1 MSVFPSD
8 ARSSPTSAESLCRLG
23 REVLR
28 LEAAAVAALEA
39 RIDGQFAH
47 ACEILL
53 ACPGRI
59 VVSGMGKSGII
70 AKKIAATLASTGSPA
85 LFLHP
90 AEGSHGDLGMLT
102 RQDCLLALSNSGE
115 TAELLA
121 ILPVVKRLGVPLLA
135 MTGNPQSTLARV
147 ADCHLDCAVEREA
160 CPLNLAPTASTTA
173 TLAMGDAL
181 AMALLQARGFSADD
195 FALSHPGGSLGKRLL
210 LRVQDLMHCGAALPK
225 VAPATPLREAVLE
238 ISGKGLGMTAVCDD
252 QERILGIFTDGD
264 LRRALSREHDLWD
277 RPMAELA
284 HPHPQTIAPEALAA
298 EALAMMEKYRIG
310 ALLVAG
316 SDGRL
321 LGALNMHDLLRAG
334 IV

>member
-1 MSVFPSD
+1 MSDLAVN
-8 ARSSPTSAESLCRLG
+8 RMRLLETG

-28 LEAAAVAALEA
+28 LEAAAVAALED
-39 RIDGQFAH
+39 RLDDDFIR
-47 ACEILL
+47 ACELFL
-53 ACPGRI
+53 HCTGRV

-102 RQDCLLALSNSGE
+102 RSDCLLALSNSGE

-121 ILPVVKRLGVPLLA
+121 ILPVVKRLTVPMIA
-135 MTGNPQSTLARV
+135 MTGNPQSTLARSAAV
-147 ADCHLDCAVEREA
+147 HLNCSVEREA

-210 LRVQDLMHCGAALPK
+210 LRVQDVMHRDQNLPK
-225 VAPATPLREAVLE
+225 VRLETMLRDAVLE
-238 ISGKGLGMTAVCDD
+238 MSSKGLGMTAVVDAED
-252 QERILGIFTDGD
+252 RVLGIFTDGD
-264 LRRALSREHDLWD
+264 LRRAFAARQDLWAQ
-277 RPMAELA
+277 PMSALA
-284 HPHPQTIAPEALAA
+284 HAAPRTISAEALAA
-298 EALAMMEKYRIG
+298 EALAVMENHRVG
-310 ALLVAG
+310 ALLVTDA
-316 SDGRL
+316 DQKL
-321 LGALNMHDLLRAG
+321 IGALNMHDLLRAG

>member
-1 MSVFPSD
+1 MRIEGLQPS
-8 ARSSPTSAESLCRLG
+8 AVTVESLLATG

-28 LEAAAVAALEA
+28 LEAAAVAALET
-39 RIDGQFAH
+39 RIDADFVE
-47 ACEILL
+47 ACTLL
-53 ACPGRI
+53 LNCPGRI

-85 LFLHP
+85 LFLHS

-115 TAELLA
+115 TAELLT
-121 ILPVVKRLGVPLLA
+121 ILPVVKRLAVPLIA
-135 MTGNPQSTLARV
+135 MTGNPQSTLARSAAV
-147 ADCHLDCAVEREA
+147 HLNCSVTREA

-210 LRVQDLMHCGAALPK
+210 LRVHDVMHQGAALPR
-225 VAPATPLREAVLE
+225 VRPDTPLRDAVLE
-238 ISGKGLGMTAVCDD
+238 ISSKGLGMTAVVDAED
-252 QERILGIFTDGD
+252 RVLGIFTDGD
-264 LRRALSREHDLWD
+264 LRRAFAQRQDLWE
-277 RPMAELA
+277 RPMSELA
-284 HPHPQTIAPEALAA
+284 HARPATIAAEALAA
-298 EALAMMEKYRIG
+298 EALALMEGNRIG
-310 ALLVAG
+310 ALLVTDSEA
-316 SDGRL
+316 RL
-321 LGALNMHDLLRAG
+321 VGALNMHDLLRAG

>member
-1 MSVFPSD
+1 MTELTVTP
-8 ARSSPTSAESLCRLG
+8 ESLLATG
-23 REVLR
+23 RDVLR

-39 RIDGQFAH
+39 RLDADFVG
-47 ACEILL
+47 ACELL
-53 ACPGRI
+53 LNCPGRI

-115 TAELLA
+115 TSELLA
-121 ILPVVKRLGVPLLA
+121 ILPVVKRLAVPLIA
-135 MTGNPQSTLARV
+135 MTGNPQSTLARSAAVHLNCSV
-147 ADCHLDCAVEREA
+147 AREA

-210 LRVQDLMHCGAALPK
+210 LRVRDVMHRGISLPK
-225 VAPATPLREAVLE
+225 VREDTPLCEAVLE
-238 ISGKGLGMTAVCDD
+238 MSSKGLGMTAVVDAED
-252 QERILGIFTDGD
+252 RVLGIFTDGD
-264 LRRALSREHDLWD
+264 LRRAFARRQDIWEQ
-277 RPMAELA
+277 PMAELA
-284 HPHPQTIAPEALAA
+284 HAKPATITAEALAA
-298 EALAMMEKYRIG
+298 EALALMENNRIG
-310 ALLVAG
+310 VLLVT
-316 SDGRL
+316 DGEARL
-321 LGALNMHDLLRAG
+321 IGALNMHDLLRAG
-334 IV
+334 IA

>member
-1 MSVFPSD
+1 MTELTVTP
-8 ARSSPTSAESLCRLG
+8 ESLLATG
-23 REVLR
+23 RDVLR

-39 RIDGQFAH
+39 RLDADFVG
-47 ACEILL
+47 ACELL
-53 ACPGRI
+53 LNCPGRI

-121 ILPVVKRLGVPLLA
+121 ILPVVKRLAVPLIA
-135 MTGNPQSTLARV
+135 MTGNPQSTLARSAAVHLNCSV
-147 ADCHLDCAVEREA
+147 AREA

-210 LRVQDLMHCGAALPK
+210 LRVRDVMHRGISLPK
-225 VAPATPLREAVLE
+225 VREDTPLCEAVLE
-238 ISGKGLGMTAVCDD
+238 MSSKGLGMTAVVDAED
-252 QERILGIFTDGD
+252 RVLGIFTDGD
-264 LRRALSREHDLWD
+264 LRRAFARRQDIWEQ
-277 RPMAELA
+277 PMAELA
-284 HPHPQTIAPEALAA
+284 HAKPATITAEALAA
-298 EALAMMEKYRIG
+298 EALALMENNRIG
-310 ALLVAG
+310 VLLVT
-316 SDGRL
+316 DGEARL
-321 LGALNMHDLLRAG
+321 IGALNMHDLLRAG

>member
-1 MSVFPSD
+1 MRIEGLQPS
-8 ARSSPTSAESLCRLG
+8 AVTVESLLATG

-28 LEAAAVAALEA
+28 LEAAAVAALET
-39 RIDGQFAH
+39 RIDADFVE
-47 ACEILL
+47 ACTLL
-53 ACPGRI
+53 LNCPGRI

-85 LFLHP
+85 LFLHS

-115 TAELLA
+115 TAELLT
-121 ILPVVKRLGVPLLA
+121 ILPVVKRLAVPLIA
-135 MTGNPQSTLARV
+135 MTGNPQSTLARSAAV
-147 ADCHLDCAVEREA
+147 HLNCSVIREA

-210 LRVQDLMHCGAALPK
+210 LRVHDVMHQGAALPR
-225 VAPATPLREAVLE
+225 VRPDTPLRDAVLE
-238 ISGKGLGMTAVCDD
+238 ISSKGLGMTAVVDAED
-252 QERILGIFTDGD
+252 RVLGIFTDGD
-264 LRRALSREHDLWD
+264 LRRAFAQRQDLWE
-277 RPMAELA
+277 RPMSELA
-284 HPHPQTIAPEALAA
+284 HAQPTTIAAEALAA
-298 EALAMMEKYRIG
+298 EALALMEGNRIG
-310 ALLVAG
+310 ALLVTDSEA
-316 SDGRL
+316 RL
-321 LGALNMHDLLRAG
+321 VGALNMHDLLRAG

>member
-1 MSVFPSD
+1 MTALTVTP
-8 ARSSPTSAESLCRLG
+8 ESLLATG
-23 REVLR
+23 RDVLR

-39 RIDGQFAH
+39 RLDADFVG
-47 ACEILL
+47 ACQLL
-53 ACPGRI
+53 LNCPGRI

-121 ILPVVKRLGVPLLA
+121 ILPVVKRLAVPLIA
-135 MTGNPQSTLARV
+135 MTGNPQSTLARSAAVHLNCSV
-147 ADCHLDCAVEREA
+147 AREA

-181 AMALLQARGFSADD
+181 AMALLQARGFSAND

-210 LRVQDLMHCGAALPK
+210 LRVQDVMHRGGSLPK
-225 VAPATPLREAVLE
+225 VQEDTPLCEAVLE
-238 ISGKGLGMTAVCDD
+238 MSSKGLGMTAVVDAED
-252 QERILGIFTDGD
+252 RVLGIFTDGD
-264 LRRALSREHDLWD
+264 LRRAFARRQDIWEQ
-277 RPMAELA
+277 PMAELA
-284 HPHPQTIAPEALAA
+284 HAKPATITAEALAA
-298 EALAMMEKYRIG
+298 EALALMENNRIG
-310 ALLVAG
+310 ALLVT
-316 SDGRL
+316 DGEARL
-321 LGALNMHDLLRAG
+321 IGALNMHDLLRAG

>member
-1 MSVFPSD
+1 MT
-8 ARSSPTSAESLCRLG
+8 TSTVTPESLLATG
-23 REVLR
+23 RDVLR

-39 RIDGQFAH
+39 RLDADFVG
-47 ACEILL
+47 ACELL
-53 ACPGRI
+53 LSCRGRI
-59 VVSGMGKSGII
+59 VVTGMGKSGII

-115 TAELLA
+115 TAELMA
-121 ILPVVKRLGVPLLA
+121 ILPVVKRLAVPLIA
-135 MTGNPQSTLARV
+135 MTGNPQSTLAHSAAV
-147 ADCHLDCAVEREA
+147 HLNCAVAREA

-210 LRVQDLMHCGAALPK
+210 LRVQDVMHRGTSLPK
-225 VAPATPLREAVLE
+225 VRADTPLCEAVLE
-238 ISGKGLGMTAVCDD
+238 ISSKGLGMTAVVDAED
-252 QERILGIFTDGD
+252 RVLGIFTDGD
-264 LRRALSREHDLWD
+264 LRRAFARRQDIWEQ
-277 RPMAELA
+277 PMAELA
-284 HPHPQTIAPEALAA
+284 HAKPATIIAEALAA
-298 EALAMMEKYRIG
+298 EALALMENNRIG
-310 ALLVAG
+310 ALLVT
-316 SDGRL
+316 DGEARL
-321 LGALNMHDLLRAG
+321 VGALNMHDLLRAG

>member
-1 MSVFPSD
+1 M
-8 ARSSPTSAESLCRLG
+8 ATG

-39 RIDGQFAH
+39 RLDADFVG
-47 ACEILL
+47 ACELL
-53 ACPGRI
+53 LNCPGRI
-59 VVSGMGKSGII
+59 VVTGMGKSGII
-70 AKKIAATLASTGSPA
+70 ARKIAATLASTGSPA

-121 ILPVVKRLGVPLLA
+121 ILPVVKRLAVPLIA
-135 MTGNPQSTLARV
+135 MTGNPQSTLAHSAAV
-147 ADCHLDCAVEREA
+147 HLNCAVAREA

-210 LRVQDLMHCGAALPK
+210 LRVQDVMHRGTSLPK
-225 VAPATPLREAVLE
+225 VRADTPLCEAVLE
-238 ISGKGLGMTAVCDD
+238 ISSKGLGMTAVVDAED
-252 QERILGIFTDGD
+252 RVLGIFTDGD
-264 LRRALSREHDLWD
+264 LRRAFARRQDIWEQ
-277 RPMAELA
+277 PMAELA
-284 HPHPQTIAPEALAA
+284 HAKPATIVAEALAA
-298 EALAMMEKYRIG
+298 EALALMEGHRIG
-310 ALLVAG
+310 ALLVIDHEA
-316 SDGRL
+316 RL
-321 LGALNMHDLLRAG
+321 IGALNMHDLLRAG

>member
-1 MSVFPSD
+1 MTALTVTP
-8 ARSSPTSAESLCRLG
+8 ESLLATG
-23 REVLR
+23 RDVLR

-39 RIDGQFAH
+39 RLDADFVG
-47 ACEILL
+47 ACELL
-53 ACPGRI
+53 LNCPGRI

-121 ILPVVKRLGVPLLA
+121 ILPVVKRLAVPLIA
-135 MTGNPQSTLARV
+135 MTGNPQSTLARSAAVHLNCSV
-147 ADCHLDCAVEREA
+147 AREA

-210 LRVQDLMHCGAALPK
+210 LRVQDVMHRGISLPK
-225 VAPATPLREAVLE
+225 VREDTPLCEAVLE
-238 ISGKGLGMTAVCDD
+238 MSSKGLGMTAVVDAED
-252 QERILGIFTDGD
+252 RVLGIFTDGD
-264 LRRALSREHDLWD
+264 LRRAFARRQDIWEQ
-277 RPMAELA
+277 PMAELA
-284 HPHPQTIAPEALAA
+284 HAKPATITAEALAA
-298 EALAMMEKYRIG
+298 EALALMENNRIG
-310 ALLVAG
+310 VLLVT
-316 SDGRL
+316 DGEARL
-321 LGALNMHDLLRAG
+321 IGALNMHDLLRAG

>member
-1 MSVFPSD
+1 M
-8 ARSSPTSAESLCRLG
+8 RLLETG

-28 LEAAAVAALEA
+28 LEAAAVAALED
-39 RIDGQFAH
+39 RLDDDFIR
-47 ACEILL
+47 ACELFL
-53 ACPGRI
+53 HCTGRV

-102 RQDCLLALSNSGE
+102 RSDCLLALSNSGE

-121 ILPVVKRLGVPLLA
+121 ILPVVKRLTVPMIA
-135 MTGNPQSTLARV
+135 MTGNPQSTLARSAAV
-147 ADCHLDCAVEREA
+147 HLNCSVEREA

-210 LRVQDLMHCGAALPK
+210 LRVQDVMHRDQNLPK
-225 VAPATPLREAVLE
+225 VRLETMLRDAVLE
-238 ISGKGLGMTAVCDD
+238 MSSKGLGMTAVVDAED
-252 QERILGIFTDGD
+252 RVLGIFTDGD
-264 LRRALSREHDLWD
+264 LRRAFAARQDLWAQ
-277 RPMAELA
+277 PMSALA
-284 HPHPQTIAPEALAA
+284 HAAPRTISAEALAA
-298 EALAMMEKYRIG
+298 EALAVMENHRVG
-310 ALLVAG
+310 ALLVTDA
-316 SDGRL
+316 DQKL
-321 LGALNMHDLLRAG
+321 IGALNMHDLLRAG

>member
-1 MSVFPSD
+1 MTELTVTP
-8 ARSSPTSAESLCRLG
+8 ESLLATG
-23 REVLR
+23 RDVLR

-39 RIDGQFAH
+39 RLDADFVG
-47 ACEILL
+47 ACELL
-53 ACPGRI
+53 LNCPGRI

-121 ILPVVKRLGVPLLA
+121 ILPVVKRLAVPLIA
-135 MTGNPQSTLARV
+135 MTGNPQSTLARSAAVHLNCSV
-147 ADCHLDCAVEREA
+147 AREA

-210 LRVQDLMHCGAALPK
+210 LRVQDVMHRGISLPK
-225 VAPATPLREAVLE
+225 VREDTPLCEAVLE
-238 ISGKGLGMTAVCDD
+238 MSSKGLGMTAVVDAED
-252 QERILGIFTDGD
+252 RVLGIFTDGD
-264 LRRALSREHDLWD
+264 LRRAFARRQDIWEQ
-277 RPMAELA
+277 PMAELA
-284 HPHPQTIAPEALAA
+284 HAKPATITAEALAA
-298 EALAMMEKYRIG
+298 EALALMENNRIG
-310 ALLVAG
+310 ALLVT
-316 SDGRL
+316 DGEARL
-321 LGALNMHDLLRAG
+321 IGALNMHDLLRAG

>member
-1 MSVFPSD
+1 M
-8 ARSSPTSAESLCRLG
+8 
-23 REVLR
+23 R

-39 RIDGQFAH
+39 RLDADFVG
-47 ACEILL
+47 ACELL
-53 ACPGRI
+53 LNCPGRI
-59 VVSGMGKSGII
+59 VVTGMGKSGII
-70 AKKIAATLASTGSPA
+70 ARKIAATLASTGSPA

-121 ILPVVKRLGVPLLA
+121 ILPVVKRLAVPLIA
-135 MTGNPQSTLARV
+135 MTGNPQSTLAHSAAV
-147 ADCHLDCAVEREA
+147 HLNCAVAREA

-210 LRVQDLMHCGAALPK
+210 LRVQDVMHRGTSLPK
-225 VAPATPLREAVLE
+225 VRADTPLCEAVLE
-238 ISGKGLGMTAVCDD
+238 ISSKGLGMTAVVDAED
-252 QERILGIFTDGD
+252 RVLGIFTDGD
-264 LRRALSREHDLWD
+264 LRRAFARRQDIWEQ
-277 RPMAELA
+277 PMAELA
-284 HPHPQTIAPEALAA
+284 HAKPATIVAEALAA
-298 EALAMMEKYRIG
+298 EALALMEGHRIG
-310 ALLVAG
+310 ALLVIDHEA
-316 SDGRL
+316 RL
-321 LGALNMHDLLRAG
+321 IGALNMHDLLRAG

>member
-1 MSVFPSD
+1 MT
-8 ARSSPTSAESLCRLG
+8 SSTVTPESLLATG
-23 REVLR
+23 RDVLR

-39 RIDGQFAH
+39 RLDADFVG
-47 ACEILL
+47 ACELL
-53 ACPGRI
+53 LNCPGRI
-59 VVSGMGKSGII
+59 VVTGMGKSGII
-70 AKKIAATLASTGSPA
+70 ARKIAATLASTGSPA

-121 ILPVVKRLGVPLLA
+121 ILPVVKRLAVPLIA
-135 MTGNPQSTLARV
+135 MTGNPQSTLAHSAAV
-147 ADCHLDCAVEREA
+147 HLNCAVAREA

-210 LRVQDLMHCGAALPK
+210 LRVQDVMHRGTSLPK
-225 VAPATPLREAVLE
+225 VRADTPLCEAVLE
-238 ISGKGLGMTAVCDD
+238 ISSKGLGMTAVVDAED
-252 QERILGIFTDGD
+252 RVLGIFTDGD
-264 LRRALSREHDLWD
+264 LRRAFARRQDIWEQ
-277 RPMAELA
+277 PMAELA
-284 HPHPQTIAPEALAA
+284 HAKPATIVAEALAA
-298 EALAMMEKYRIG
+298 EALALMEGHRIG
-310 ALLVAG
+310 ALLVIDHEA
-316 SDGRL
+316 RL
-321 LGALNMHDLLRAG
+321 IGALNMHDLLRAG

>member
-1 MSVFPSD
+1 MTALTVTP
-8 ARSSPTSAESLCRLG
+8 ESLLATG
-23 REVLR
+23 RDVLR

-39 RIDGQFAH
+39 RLDADFVG
-47 ACEILL
+47 ACQLL
-53 ACPGRI
+53 LNCPGRI

-121 ILPVVKRLGVPLLA
+121 ILPVVKRLAVPLIA
-135 MTGNPQSTLARV
+135 MTGNPQSTLARSAAVHLNCSV
-147 ADCHLDCAVEREA
+147 AREA

-181 AMALLQARGFSADD
+181 AMALLQARGFSAND

-210 LRVQDLMHCGAALPK
+210 LRVQDVMHRGGSLPK
-225 VAPATPLREAVLE
+225 VQEDTPLCEAVLE
-238 ISGKGLGMTAVCDD
+238 MSSKGLGMTAVVDAED
-252 QERILGIFTDGD
+252 RVLGIFTDGD
-264 LRRALSREHDLWD
+264 LRRAFARRQDIWEQ
-277 RPMAELA
+277 PMAELA
-284 HPHPQTIAPEALAA
+284 HAKPATITAEALAA
-298 EALAMMEKYRIG
+298 EALALMENNRVG
-310 ALLVAG
+310 ALLVT
-316 SDGRL
+316 DGEARL
-321 LGALNMHDLLRAG
+321 IGALNMHDLLRAG

>member
-1 MSVFPSD
+1 MTELTVTP
-8 ARSSPTSAESLCRLG
+8 ESLLATG
-23 REVLR
+23 RDVLR

-39 RIDGQFAH
+39 RLDADFVG
-47 ACEILL
+47 ACELL
-53 ACPGRI
+53 LNCPGRI

-121 ILPVVKRLGVPLLA
+121 ILPVVKRLAVPLIA
-135 MTGNPQSTLARV
+135 MTGNPQSTLARSAAVHLNCSV
-147 ADCHLDCAVEREA
+147 AREA

-210 LRVQDLMHCGAALPK
+210 LRVQDVMHRGTSLPK
-225 VAPATPLREAVLE
+225 VREDTPLCEAVLE
-238 ISGKGLGMTAVCDD
+238 MSSKGLGMTAVVDAED
-252 QERILGIFTDGD
+252 RVLGIFTDGD
-264 LRRALSREHDLWD
+264 LRRAFARRQDIWEQ
-277 RPMAELA
+277 PMAELA
-284 HPHPQTIAPEALAA
+284 HAKPATITAEALAA
-298 EALAMMEKYRIG
+298 EALALMENNRIG
-310 ALLVAG
+310 ALLVT
-316 SDGRL
+316 DGEARL
-321 LGALNMHDLLRAG
+321 IGALNMHDLLRAG

>member
-1 MSVFPSD
+1 VTALTVTP
-8 ARSSPTSAESLCRLG
+8 ESLLATG
-23 REVLR
+23 RDVLR

-39 RIDGQFAH
+39 RLDADFVG
-47 ACEILL
+47 ACELL
-53 ACPGRI
+53 LNCPGRI

-121 ILPVVKRLGVPLLA
+121 ILPVVKRLAVPLIA
-135 MTGNPQSTLARV
+135 MTGNPQSTLARSAAVHLNCSV
-147 ADCHLDCAVEREA
+147 AREA

-210 LRVQDLMHCGAALPK
+210 LRVQDVMHRGTSLPK
-225 VAPATPLREAVLE
+225 VREDTPLCEAVLE
-238 ISGKGLGMTAVCDD
+238 MSSKGLGMTAVVDAED
-252 QERILGIFTDGD
+252 RVLGIFTDGD
-264 LRRALSREHDLWD
+264 LRRAFARRQDIWEQ
-277 RPMAELA
+277 PMAELA
-284 HPHPQTIAPEALAA
+284 HAKPATITAEALAA
-298 EALAMMEKYRIG
+298 EALALMENNRIG
-310 ALLVAG
+310 ALLVT
-316 SDGRL
+316 DGEARL
-321 LGALNMHDLLRAG
+321 IGALNMHDLLRAG

>member
-1 MSVFPSD
+1 MT
-8 ARSSPTSAESLCRLG
+8 SSTVTPESLLATG

-39 RIDGQFAH
+39 RLDADFVG
-47 ACEILL
+47 ACELL
-53 ACPGRI
+53 LNCPGR
-59 VVSGMGKSGII
+59 VVVTGMGKSGII

-121 ILPVVKRLGVPLLA
+121 ILPVVKRLAVPLIA
-135 MTGNPQSTLARV
+135 MTGNPQSTLAHSAAV
-147 ADCHLDCAVEREA
+147 HLNCAVAREA

-210 LRVQDLMHCGAALPK
+210 LRVQDVMHRGTSLPK
-225 VAPATPLREAVLE
+225 VRADTPLCEAVLE
-238 ISGKGLGMTAVCDD
+238 ISSKGLGMTAVVDAED
-252 QERILGIFTDGD
+252 RVLGIFTDGD
-264 LRRALSREHDLWD
+264 LRRAFARRQDIWEQ
-277 RPMAELA
+277 PMAELA
-284 HPHPQTIAPEALAA
+284 HAKPATIVAEALAA
-298 EALAMMEKYRIG
+298 EALALMEGHRIG
-310 ALLVAG
+310 ALLVIDHEA
-316 SDGRL
+316 RL
-321 LGALNMHDLLRAG
+321 IGALNMHDLLRAG

>member
-1 MSVFPSD
+1 MTELTVTP
-8 ARSSPTSAESLCRLG
+8 ESLLATG
-23 REVLR
+23 RDVLR

-39 RIDGQFAH
+39 RLDADFVG
-47 ACEILL
+47 ACELL
-53 ACPGRI
+53 LNCPGRI

-121 ILPVVKRLGVPLLA
+121 ILPVVKRLAVPLIA
-135 MTGNPQSTLARV
+135 MTGNPQSTLARSAAVHLNCSV
-147 ADCHLDCAVEREA
+147 AREA
-160 CPLNLAPTASTTA
+160 CPLNLAPTASPTA

-210 LRVQDLMHCGAALPK
+210 LRVQDVMHRGISLPK
-225 VAPATPLREAVLE
+225 VREDTPLCEAVLE
-238 ISGKGLGMTAVCDD
+238 MSSKGLGMTAVVDAED
-252 QERILGIFTDGD
+252 RVLGIFTDGD
-264 LRRALSREHDLWD
+264 LRRAFARRQDIWEQ
-277 RPMAELA
+277 PMAELA
-284 HPHPQTIAPEALAA
+284 HAKPATITAEALAA
-298 EALAMMEKYRIG
+298 EALALMENNRIG
-310 ALLVAG
+310 ALLVT
-316 SDGRL
+316 DGEARL
-321 LGALNMHDLLRAG
+321 IGALNMHDLLRAG

>member
-1 MSVFPSD
+1 MT
-8 ARSSPTSAESLCRLG
+8 TSTVTPESLLATG
-23 REVLR
+23 RDVLR

-39 RIDGQFAH
+39 RLDADFVG
-47 ACEILL
+47 ACELL
-53 ACPGRI
+53 LSCRGRI
-59 VVSGMGKSGII
+59 VVTGMGKSGII

-121 ILPVVKRLGVPLLA
+121 ILPVVKRLAVPLIA
-135 MTGNPQSTLARV
+135 MTGNPQSTLAHSAAV
-147 ADCHLDCAVEREA
+147 HLNCAVAREA

-173 TLAMGDAL
+173 ALAMGDAL

-210 LRVQDLMHCGAALPK
+210 LRVQDVMHRGTSLPK
-225 VAPATPLREAVLE
+225 VRADTPLCEAVLE
-238 ISGKGLGMTAVCDD
+238 ISSKGLGMTAVVDAED
-252 QERILGIFTDGD
+252 RVLGIFTDGD
-264 LRRALSREHDLWD
+264 LRRAFARRQDIWEQ
-277 RPMAELA
+277 PMAELA
-284 HPHPQTIAPEALAA
+284 HAKPATITAEALAA
-298 EALAMMEKYRIG
+298 EALALMENNRIG
-310 ALLVAG
+310 ALLVT
-316 SDGRL
+316 DGEARL
-321 LGALNMHDLLRAG
+321 IGALNMHDLLRAG

>member
-1 MSVFPSD
+1 MT
-8 ARSSPTSAESLCRLG
+8 TSTVTPESLLATG
-23 REVLR
+23 RDVLR

-39 RIDGQFAH
+39 RLGADFVG
-47 ACEILL
+47 ACELL
-53 ACPGRI
+53 LSCLGRI
-59 VVSGMGKSGII
+59 VVTGMGKSGII

-121 ILPVVKRLGVPLLA
+121 ILPVVKRLAVPLIA
-135 MTGNPQSTLARV
+135 MTGNPQSTLAHSAAV
-147 ADCHLDCAVEREA
+147 HLNCAVAREA

-210 LRVQDLMHCGAALPK
+210 LRVQDVMHRGTSLPK
-225 VAPATPLREAVLE
+225 VRADTPLCEAVLE
-238 ISGKGLGMTAVCDD
+238 ISSKGLGMTAVVDAED
-252 QERILGIFTDGD
+252 RVLGIFTDGD
-264 LRRALSREHDLWD
+264 LRRAFARRQDIWEQ
-277 RPMAELA
+277 PMAELA
-284 HPHPQTIAPEALAA
+284 HAKPATIIAEALAA
-298 EALAMMEKYRIG
+298 EALALMENNRIG
-310 ALLVAG
+310 ALLVT
-316 SDGRL
+316 DGEARL
-321 LGALNMHDLLRAG
+321 IGALNMHDLLRAG

>member
-1 MSVFPSD
+1 RLD
-8 ARSSPTSAESLCRLG
+8 ADFVG
-23 REVLR
+23 
-28 LEAAAVAALEA
+28 
-39 RIDGQFAH
+39 
-47 ACEILL
+47 ACQLL
-53 ACPGRI
+53 LNCPGRI

-121 ILPVVKRLGVPLLA
+121 ILPVVKRLAVPLIA
-135 MTGNPQSTLARV
+135 MTGNPQSTLARSAAVHLNCSV
-147 ADCHLDCAVEREA
+147 AREA

-173 TLAMGDAL
+173 ILAMGDAL

-210 LRVQDLMHCGAALPK
+210 LRVQDVMHRGTSLPK
-225 VAPATPLREAVLE
+225 VREDTPLCEAVLE
-238 ISGKGLGMTAVCDD
+238 MSSKGLGMTAVVDAED
-252 QERILGIFTDGD
+252 RVLGIFTDGD
-264 LRRALSREHDLWD
+264 LRRAFARRQDIWEQ
-277 RPMAELA
+277 PMAELA
-284 HPHPQTIAPEALAA
+284 HAKPATITAEALAA
-298 EALAMMEKYRIG
+298 EALALMENNRIG
-310 ALLVAG
+310 ALLVT
-316 SDGRL
+316 DGEARL
-321 LGALNMHDLLRAG
+321 IGALNMHDLLRAG

>member
-1 MSVFPSD
+1 
-8 ARSSPTSAESLCRLG
+8 
-23 REVLR
+23 VLR

-39 RIDGQFAH
+39 RLDADFVG
-47 ACEILL
+47 ACELL
-53 ACPGRI
+53 LSCRGRI
-59 VVSGMGKSGII
+59 VVTGMGKSGII

-121 ILPVVKRLGVPLLA
+121 ILPVVKRLAVPLIA
-135 MTGNPQSTLARV
+135 MTGNPQSTLAHSAAV
-147 ADCHLDCAVEREA
+147 HLNCAVAREA

-210 LRVQDLMHCGAALPK
+210 LRVQDVMHRGTSLPK
-225 VAPATPLREAVLE
+225 VRADTPLCEAVLE
-238 ISGKGLGMTAVCDD
+238 ISSKGLGMTAVVDAED
-252 QERILGIFTDGD
+252 RVLGIFTDGD
-264 LRRALSREHDLWD
+264 LRRAFARRQDIWEQ
-277 RPMAELA
+277 PMAELA
-284 HPHPQTIAPEALAA
+284 HAKPATIIAEALAA
-298 EALAMMEKYRIG
+298 EALALMENNRIG
-310 ALLVAG
+310 ALLVT
-316 SDGRL
+316 DGEARL
-321 LGALNMHDLLRAG
+321 IGALNMHDLLRAG